1 MAPFSMNSAILSDS
15 DNVTA
20 FGVADA
26 PRVEVRAHGEKY
38 ATRTLN
44 ILQLN
49 INGTQ
54 RKIEELTEILNVNKT
69 EKDRAGGGLAFLVKL
84 ADIKLREI
92 IMPPTTDYDEN
103 STEVQAITVLLPQ
116 QEVTIINTYHPDN
129 SDINLDLLNTL
140 LDIKSDTK
148 ILLGDLNA
156 KSPSWGSR
164 TLDLK
169 GSQIEDLLCDNDL
182 SILNDKRSTYLS
194 KTNDTTSALDITAIN
209 HQTAS
214 QATWKILKSAISDH
228 FPIITSINQRVDGTI
243 QSKRSW
249 NFRKANWRKFTSELE
264 MLCSLLRHTPST
276 RDYGPLLRIL
286 MLLQNVLSLGSPK
299 ISQHSKVIKTLNNQ
313 STHQKADIP
322 TNIISSSGR
331 DAATNKETASL
342 LAKHYENKR
351 KLTFNANDRKL
362 LRTYRKTIQDSK
374 RYNHK
379 NIFTIPFLMEE
390 LEAAIAKMNPGKAPG
405 PDDPELRFSS
415 TSEQTTNKA
424 LGKLNILR
432 KLCELLGAQD
442 LQTLKS
448 TFCIVIKTGF
458 RICDPNLDSASI
470 SVKRKLDSVQ
480 HRAAKIIIGAVS
492 STNNEKAEQE
502 CGLPP
507 LKQAQTCHYQVH

>member
-38 ATRTLN
+38 ATRILN

-54 RKIEELTEILNVNKT
+54 RKIEELTEILNVNKVHIACVQET
-69 EKDRAGGGLAFLVKL
+69 KLNPNLKLKIKGFTTLRKDRKDRAGGGLAFLVKS
-84 ADIKLREI
+84 ADIKFIEI
-92 IMPPTTDYDEN
+92 IMPPTTDYDE
-103 STEVQAITVLLPQ
+103 ITVLLPQ

-169 GSQIEDLLCDNDL
+169 GSQIEDLLCDDDL

-194 KTNDTTSALDITAIN
+194 KTNGTTSALDITAIN

-214 QATWKILKSAISDH
+214 QVTWKILKSAISDH

-264 MLCSLLRHTPST
+264 MLCSLSSPHPST
-276 RDYGPLLRIL
+276 RDYSPLLRIL
-286 MLLQNVLSLGSPK
+286 MLLQNVLSLGSK
-299 ISQHSKVIKTLNNQ
+299 EEMTGSRFGKT
-313 STHQKADIP
+313 P
-322 TNIISSSGR
+322 T
-331 DAATNKETASL
+331 
-342 LAKHYENKR
+342 
-351 KLTFNANDRKL
+351 
-362 LRTYRKTIQDSK
+362 
-374 RYNHK
+374 
-379 NIFTIPFLMEE
+379 
-390 LEAAIAKMNPGKAPG
+390 
-405 PDDPELRFSS
+405 
-415 TSEQTTNKA
+415 
-424 LGKLNILR
+424 
-432 KLCELLGAQD
+432 
-442 LQTLKS
+442 
-448 TFCIVIKTGF
+448 
-458 RICDPNLDSASI
+458 
-470 SVKRKLDSVQ
+470 
-480 HRAAKIIIGAVS
+480 
-492 STNNEKAEQE
+492 
-502 CGLPP
+502 
-507 LKQAQTCHYQVH
+507 